1 MIATWGFFV
10 KLHPFY
16 YFAMSYGFW
25 FFVSNFLV
33 FFHRKQKLFKI
44 MFTYKSR
51 IQKGKIESEKK
62 LNEKIKGKGT
72 K

>member
-1 MIATWGFFV
+1 MVATWGFFV

-33 FFHRKQKLFKI
+33 FFSPRRKAIQNYVHMQK
-44 MFTYKSR
+44 
-51 IQKGKIESEKK
+51 
-62 LNEKIKGKGT
+62 
-72 K
+72 